1 MRRENEPA
9 AGERNSCGGDK
20 MRNLMFD
27 SNKTKQNKTKN
38 RIEEKDR
45 HTFLILCFFMWCW

>member
-1 MRRENEPA
+1 MRRRERERERERRENEPA

-27 SNKTKQNKTKN
+27 
-38 RIEEKDR
+38 
-45 HTFLILCFFMWCW
+45 

>member
-27 SNKTKQNKTKN
+27 SNKTKQKQ
-38 RIEEKDR
+38 RIE
-45 HTFLILCFFMWCW
+45 